1 METFIHKAL
10 KSDVAKILFLIS
22 ILICV
27 SNLSFADESS
37 WKKGYNSI
45 CGNSHEAILLTKE
58 DLIVRID
65 RCKELLNVIKA
76 SDNPRKKIY
85 IFRLEKCSNL
95 YQYFIDGKKDE
106 AE

>member
-1 METFIHKAL
+1 MKPSI
-10 KSDVAKILFLIS
+10 AKILCLIA

-37 WKKGYNSI
+37 WREEYNSI
-45 CGNSHEAILLTKE
+45 CGNSHEAGLLSKE

-65 RCKELLNVIKA
+65 KCKELLNVIKA

-95 YQYFIDGKKDE
+95 YQYFIDAKKNE